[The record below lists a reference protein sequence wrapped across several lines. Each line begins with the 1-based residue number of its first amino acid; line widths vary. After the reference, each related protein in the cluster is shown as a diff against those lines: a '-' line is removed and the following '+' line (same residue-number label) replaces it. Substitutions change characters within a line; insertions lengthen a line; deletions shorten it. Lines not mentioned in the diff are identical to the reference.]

1 MGVIVAVRQKNNG
14 DATETALT
22 MLKTTSMNNVEFY
35 GIASSRSIQTKEDF
49 QQLGTLRLGSS
60 AIIGYAFTRILEED
74 RPQPLRTKDATVA
87 FDGRTYPT
95 DTQCSDARVFAQR
108 LPEKNKEC
116 AALKFIREAEGDFS
130 FAIAEPERLI
140 VGRDALGVRPLYY
153 GENKVF
159 AALASDRKTLWSVG
173 IESAHSF
180 PPGNVA
186 IVNESG
192 FKFRLARQLTH
203 SRPKRLSMK
212 TAAQRLQILL
222 EQAVRERLRPLR
234 EVAVAF
240 SGGLDSGIIAFLS
253 KNSETNVQ
261 LIHVSLEDQVE
272 TEHAKAAADQLQ
284 LPIRVYTYDEED
296 VSRTLPAVLRA
307 IEEPDPVK
315 ASIGVPIYWASEQAA
330 KMNLRVML
338 AGQGGDELF
347 AGYKRYVDQFVNE
360 GSEAASATIFKD
372 IIRMHES
379 NLERDYKICNSLRV
393 ELRLPFAAWQ
403 IVKFAADLPVQL
415 KIQPFD
421 DTLRKLV
428 LRQAALNLRL
438 PESMANRPKKAVQY
452 ATGVNTVLKKLA
464 NKNGLTV
471 KKYVQKIFRIA
482 MKGITLHA

>member
-1 MGVIVAVRQKNNG
+1 MGVILAVREKNNE
-14 DATETALT
+14 DATETAWT

-35 GIASSRSIQTKEDF
+35 GIASSRSIQTTEKL
-49 QQLGTLRLGSS
+49 QQLGALRLGSS
-60 AIIGYAFTRILEED
+60 TIIGCAFTKILEED

-87 FDGRTYPT
+87 FDGRTYT
-95 DTQCSDARVFAQR
+95 TGTQRVDAQDFAQQ

-116 AALKFIREAEGDFS
+116 AALKFIREAEGDFA
-130 FAIAEPERLI
+130 FAIAEPERLVI
-140 VGRDALGVRPLYY
+140 GRDALGVRPLYY

-159 AALASDRKTLWSVG
+159 AAVASERKTLWNVK
-173 IESAHSF
+173 IECAHSF

-186 IVNESG
+186 IVNELG
-192 FKFRLARQLTH
+192 FEFHLAKRLTH
-203 SRPKRLSMK
+203 SRPKQHSMK
-212 TAAQRLQILL
+212 MAAQRLRILL
-222 EQAVRERLRPLR
+222 EQAVKERLRPLK

-240 SGGLDSGIIAFLS
+240 SGGLDSSIIALLS
-253 KNSETNVQ
+253 KNSKTKVQ
-261 LIHVSLEDQVE
+261 LVHVSLEDQFE
-272 TEHAKAAADQLQ
+272 TEQARVAADQLK
-284 LPIRVYTYDEED
+284 LPIQVRTYNEED

-315 ASIGVPIYWASEQAA
+315 ASIGIPIYWASEQAA

-360 GSEAASATIFKD
+360 GSEAATATVFND
-372 IIRMHES
+372 IIRMHEN
-379 NLERDYKICNSLRV
+379 NLERDFKICNSLGV

-403 IVKFAADLPVQL
+403 IVKFAVDLPVEL

-438 PESMANRPKKAVQY
+438 PQSIANRPKKAVQY
-452 ATGVNTVLKKLA
+452 ATGVNSVLKELA
-464 NKNGLTV
+464 KKNGLTV
-471 KKYVQKIFRIA
+471 KKYVQKTFRIA
-482 MKGITLHA
+482 MKGMIPHA

>member
-1 MGVIVAVRQKNNG
+1 MGVIVAVRQKNNE

-22 MLKTTSMNNVEFY
+22 MLRTTSRNNVEFY
-35 GIASSRSIQTKEDF
+35 GIASSRSIQMKENF
-49 QQLGTLRLGSS
+49 RQLNTLRLGSS
-60 AIIGYAFTRILEED
+60 AIIGYAFTRILKED
-74 RPQPLRTKDATVA
+74 KPQPLRTKDATVA

-95 DTQCSDARVFAQR
+95 DTQCSDARVFTQR

-116 AALKFIREAEGDFS
+116 VALKFIREAEGDFS

-140 VGRDALGVRPLYY
+140 VGRDTLGVRPLYY
-153 GENKVF
+153 GENKAF
-159 AALASDRKTLWSVG
+159 AAVASERKTLWSVG
-173 IESAHSF
+173 IESVHSF

-192 FKFRLARQLTH
+192 FNFRLAKQPTH

-222 EQAVRERLRPLR
+222 ERAVRERLRPLR

-253 KNSETNVQ
+253 KNSRANVQ
-261 LIHVSLEDQVE
+261 LIHVSLKDQLE
-272 TEHAKAAADQLQ
+272 TEHARAAAEELK
-284 LPIRVYTYDEED
+284 LPIQVWTYNEED

-347 AGYKRYVDQFVNE
+347 AGYRRYVDQFVNE
-360 GSEAASATIFKD
+360 GSEAASATVFND
-372 IIRMHES
+372 ILQMHET
-379 NLERDYKICNSLRV
+379 NLERDFKICNSLGV
-393 ELRLPFAAWQ
+393 ELRLPFTAWQ
-403 IVKFAADLPVQL
+403 IVKFAVDLPLEL

-428 LRQAALNLRL
+428 LRQAAHNLKL
-438 PESMANRPKKAVQY
+438 PESMVNRPKKAVQY
-452 ATGVNTVLKKLA
+452 TTGVNTVLKKLA

-471 KKYVQKIFRIA
+471 KKYVQKIFRIT
-482 MKGITLHA
+482 MKGITPHA